1 MVSLLAVILKSMC
14 FQLFIGANTSTK
26 FRSLKIC
33 MIIGG
38 LVENFEVEGCVGR
51 GGRYAWRVSLESA
64 CHKDRFHLFI
74 DHLSWAV

>member
-1 MVSLLAVILKSMC
+1 
-14 FQLFIGANTSTK
+14 
-26 FRSLKIC
+26 